1 MSLHVIVVVLLAALL
16 HAAWNFLVKRS
27 ADTYQG
33 MSSVVIGH
41 APFGFLALFFV
52 PQIAP
57 ASLPY
62 VAAGAILH
70 TGYQIFLLNSYRLGD
85 LSQVYP
91 LARGGAPF
99 IVAAI
104 SVLFLGVT
112 YGGFEI
118 AALFAI
124 GAGIVSLAFT
134 GRPLQAE
141 GRYAPVLLALVTGGF
156 IAGYTLVDGL
166 GARAAGTAV
175 GYYSWVTITNAV
187 IFSLV
192 IIKVRPGMV
201 RSLFTTHLS
210 VTLVG
215 GGASY
220 LAYALV
226 VWSFTRAPIALVAS
240 LRETSIIFA
249 SLLGVFFLK
258 ERLGPLKI
266 CSIAVT
272 LAGIICLRLGSY
284 F

>member
-1 MSLHVIVVVLLAALL
+1 MSLSIIIVVLLAALL
-16 HAAWNFLVKRS
+16 HAGWNFLVKRS

-33 MSSVVIGH
+33 MGSVVIGH
-41 APFGFLALFFV
+41 APFGFFALFFV

-70 TGYQIFLLNSYRLGD
+70 TGYQLFLLNSYRLGD

-99 IVAAI
+99 IVAAV

-118 AALFAI
+118 AALAAI

-134 GRPLQAE
+134 GRPLRVE
-141 GRYAPVLLALVTGGF
+141 GRSAPVLLALITGGF

-187 IFSLV
+187 IFSFV

-201 RSLFTTHLS
+201 RSLFTEHLS
-210 VTLVG
+210 ATLIG

-249 SLLGVFFLK
+249 SLLGVFILK

>member
-1 MSLHVIVVVLLAALL
+1 MSLSVIVVVLLAALL

-27 ADTYQG
+27 ADTWQG

-52 PQIAP
+52 PAIAP

-62 VAAGAILH
+62 VAAGALLH
-70 TGYQIFLLNSYRLGD
+70 TGYQLFLLNSYRLGD

-99 IVAAI
+99 IVAAV

-112 YGGFEI
+112 YGGFEV
-118 AALFAI
+118 AALIAL
-124 GAGIVSLAFT
+124 GVGIVSLAFT
-134 GRPLQAE
+134 GRPLQAA
-141 GRYAPVLLALVTGGF
+141 GRSTSVLLALVTGAF
-156 IAGYTLVDGL
+156 IAGFTLVDGL
-166 GARAAGTAV
+166 GARAAGCPV
-175 GYYSWVTITNAV
+175 GYYSWVTITNGL
-187 IFSLV
+187 IFSFA
-192 IIKVRPGMV
+192 IMRFRPGLV
-201 RSLFTTHLS
+201 RTLFTDHLS
-210 VTLVG
+210 VTLIG

-249 SLLGVFFLK
+249 SLLGVFILK
-258 ERLGPLKI
+258 ERLTPLKL
-266 CSIAVT
+266 CSIALMV
-272 LAGIICLRLGSY
+272 AGVVLLRIAALL
-284 F
+284 